1 MSTAQSLITACETP
15 DFLFARS
22 NEELLH
28 LVHKEFP
35 QEIDR
40 LRRAYSI
47 REGPWDPPSTPS
59 PSYIL
64 YKKDFDEVNRTLVGV
79 LALRWIHTD
88 QYETFVASQPG
99 ETQLT
104 RASFDWIREYYAQVI
119 TNGRSL
125 AALITSI
132 ILNDLGKDPQLASDC
147 CAQTGVDISC
157 LNHNAILF
165 EACKA
170 GLLTKLDELPDQDRD
185 DIIRGIELSAIFN
198 FGQLAQA
205 ENVPACSTGLLR
217 MEGHGRSFR
226 LRFMEQLINIAGGA
240 GHMDWTCAKKLID
253 PIFDSHRN
261 VYDACEGIIAG
272 DLTVRSGYD
281 LVLIRRAELLRD
293 NNVRVY
299 HVEDKLE
306 DRALIR
312 LLCMGNVTT
321 AEKAFLYEGAWC
333 ALEDPIRETLVK
345 SLNLD
350 GQRSEPAVQ
359 PTYIPALLDLIKDE
373 NALICTLRYLA
384 QVLSARDVG
393 DPLAVVIERSVYTV
407 LKEVIGSRQFQ
418 DDPSILEMVDV
429 PDGVVTLTTASL

>member
-1 MSTAQSLITACETP
+1 MPTAQSLIAACETP
-15 DFLFARS
+15 DSLFARS

-185 DIIRGIELSAIFN
+185 DIIRGIELSATFN

-205 ENVPACSTGLLR
+205 ENVPACLTGLLK

-373 NALICTLRYLA
+373 NALITLRYLA

-393 DPLAVVIERSVYTV
+393 DPLAVVIERSVYMV
-407 LKEVIGSRQFQ
+407 LKEVIGSKEFQ